1 MLAVYAMKTVS
12 VDCPAVLI
20 VSVYRQCCLCMRFV
34 LSKPAPPPTTA
45 AQKASRLSSQIRCN
59 KRIVSTC
66 ESNPPSTSVPP
77 SLCLPSLFSTFPLF
91 LPFCIPPPHP
101 TPPTSRA
108 SRSKPAV

>member
-34 LSKPAPPPTTA
+34 LSKPPPPPPLLKKLLVLAHKFAVIRELFPHVNQTRLLPVYPRHC
-45 AQKASRLSSQIRCN
+45 ASPLCFLHF
-59 KRIVSTC
+59 
-66 ESNPPSTSVPP
+66 PSFYP
-77 SLCLPSLFSTFPLF
+77 SAS
-91 LPFCIPPPHP
+91 PHP